1 MKFHQRKKTFDL
13 YFIDMLKQIII
24 KIKKNLNFFLILEI
38 YVSKLEYLIFDFIF
52 LIFFEIQKLFLKLF
66 LKILF

>member
-24 KIKKNLNFFLILEI
+24 KIKK
-38 YVSKLEYLIFDFIF
+38 SKKIIF
-52 LIFFEIQKLFLKLF
+52 
-66 LKILF
+66 